1 MSQIKQTLTDTI
13 KVSMKAREI
22 ERVKVLRNVQAVI
35 KQIEIDRRIELD
47 DAEVLEILQ
56 KQLKQRH
63 ESLTIFTENGR
74 DDLAT
79 KEQFEI
85 DIINEYMPKQMDES
99 EITALVNAEIAEQ
112 GATSMRDMGSVMGIL
127 KTKTAGRADPAL
139 ISKLVKDAL
148 QGYSRRHVDKMSAIF
163 YIAFYSSQLSNNRLR
178 LKVFGGFYRFNFGI
192 NIGKQWTSAIGLIG
206 VLQIFCQ
213 FFGLR

>member
-35 KQIEIDRRIELD
+35 KQIEIDRQIELD

-85 DIINEYMPKQMDES
+85 DIINEYMPKQMDDAEM
-99 EITALVNAEIAEQ
+99 TALVNAEIAEQ

-148 QGYSRRHVDKMSAIF
+148 QG
-163 YIAFYSSQLSNNRLR
+163 
-178 LKVFGGFYRFNFGI
+178 
-192 NIGKQWTSAIGLIG
+192 
-206 VLQIFCQ
+206 
-213 FFGLR
+213 

>member
-13 KVSMKAREI
+13 IVSMKAREI

-35 KQIEIDRRIELD
+35 KQIEIDRQTELD

-74 DDLAT
+74 DDLAA

-85 DIINEYMPKQMDES
+85 DIINEYMPKQMDDA

-148 QGYSRRHVDKMSAIF
+148 QG
-163 YIAFYSSQLSNNRLR
+163 
-178 LKVFGGFYRFNFGI
+178 
-192 NIGKQWTSAIGLIG
+192 
-206 VLQIFCQ
+206 
-213 FFGLR
+213 

>member
-1 MSQIKQTLTDTI
+1 MSQLKQTLSDNV

-35 KQIEIDRRIELD
+35 KQIEIDRQIELD
-47 DAEVLEILQ
+47 DAQVLEILQ

-63 ESLTIFTENGR
+63 ESLTIFTENSR

-85 DIINEYMPKQMDES
+85 DIINEFMPKQMDDAELA
-99 EITALVNAEIAEQ
+99 ALVNAEIAAQ
-112 GATSMRDMGSVMGIL
+112 GATSMRDMGSVMGVL
-127 KTKTAGRADPAL
+127 KNKTAGRADPAL

-148 QGYSRRHVDKMSAIF
+148 QG
-163 YIAFYSSQLSNNRLR
+163 
-178 LKVFGGFYRFNFGI
+178 
-192 NIGKQWTSAIGLIG
+192 
-206 VLQIFCQ
+206 
-213 FFGLR
+213 

>member
-1 MSQIKQTLTDTI
+1 MSQLKQTLTDTI
-13 KVSMKAREI
+13 IVSMKAREI

-35 KQIEIDRRIELD
+35 KQIEIDRQKELN

-74 DDLAT
+74 DDLAN

-85 DIINEYMPKQMDES
+85 DIINEYMPKQMDDAELA
-99 EITALVNAEIAEQ
+99 ALVNAEIAAQ
-112 GATSMRDMGSVMGIL
+112 GATSMRDMGSVMGVL
-127 KTKTAGRADPAL
+127 KNKTAGRADPAL

-148 QGYSRRHVDKMSAIF
+148 QG
-163 YIAFYSSQLSNNRLR
+163 
-178 LKVFGGFYRFNFGI
+178 
-192 NIGKQWTSAIGLIG
+192 
-206 VLQIFCQ
+206 
-213 FFGLR
+213 